1 MHTDGIITV
10 DATLN
15 FDTGQKE
22 VWLKIEN
29 SSCFLT
35 PDDAHALADAVD
47 ARDDFA
53 VKQVSIRWT
62 PDGALNVMLGND
74 TAHPSVSLYF
84 ADWLREAAEE
94 AER

>member
-15 FDTGQKE
+15 FDSGHKE
-22 VWLKIEN
+22 VWLKIED

-35 PDDAHALADAVD
+35 PDEAHSLADAVD
-47 ARDDFA
+47 SKNDFA
-53 VKQVSIRWT
+53 IKQVAIGWT
-62 PDGALNVMLGND
+62 PDGALRVILGD
-74 TAHPSVSLYF
+74 SAAHPSVSLFF

>member
-15 FDTGQKE
+15 FATGQKE

-35 PDDAHALADAVD
+35 PDEAHSLADAVD
-47 ARDDFA
+47 SKGDFTIKEVA
-53 VKQVSIRWT
+53 ISWT
-62 PDGALNVMLGND
+62 PDGALRVTLGD
-74 TAHPSVSLYF
+74 SAAHPSVSLFF
-84 ADWLREAAEE
+84 ADWVREAAEE